1 MEEKDL
7 KQENQELTEDT
18 KEETQQETPESQVA
32 TEKQEAAAE
41 DDAGTGSVSEEK
53 EAQKAESEAEA
64 GKNAEEETQA
74 EPQEETSA
82 KMPEEVIKKLQTE
95 PLHRKKG
102 GGSKKVLQ
110 GMVFS
115 NKADKTIV
123 IRIENQVAHPLYKK
137 YYKSSK
143 KIMAH
148 DENNDCN
155 IGDVVR
161 VKECRPLSARKRWIL
176 TDIISRAK

>member
-7 KQENQELTEDT
+7 KQENQELAEDA

-32 TEKQEAAAE
+32 TEEKEAT
-41 DDAGTGSVSEEK
+41 AGDSGDTVSVSEEK
-53 EAQKAESEAEA
+53 EVEKAESEAEA
-64 GKNAEEETQA
+64 GTEAEEKQE
-74 EPQEETSA
+74 EPQEEASA

-148 DENNDCN
+148 DENNECN

-161 VKECRPLSARKRWIL
+161 VMECRPLSARKRWIL